1 MNNLTKKEKWKK
13 IQELV
18 SFFGAEIEKEKIIL
32 VQKKNDVSSIESI
45 DRLKESIESM
55 LEVTL
60 QITIKKDKNRW
71 EIKVKDFNK

>member
-1 MNNLTKKEKWKK
+1 
-13 IQELV
+13 
-18 SFFGAEIEKEKIIL
+18 
-32 VQKKNDVSSIESI
+32 SI